1 MCTHKIIQR
10 IQNPRV
16 SAAGLA
22 DSGVRLK
29 AVMTVQS
36 VHPTAPISYS
46 SSTQFSSTMSNPLGK
61 RWDAGSLG
69 REEELRW
76 NMLDT
81 RSCLAWGT
89 SHVSL
94 SLLGEVK
101 CGLRAHLAL
110 SPVRT
115 RYRRRQGMKIDRGR
129 RRQECRCLA
138 MMLANSQDSLT
149 IISHCICNCS

>member
-1 MCTHKIIQR
+1 MNNPEG

-22 DSGVRLK
+22 DSGVRL

-36 VHPTAPISYS
+36 VHPTAPIS
-46 SSTQFSSTMSNPLGK
+46 TPPLQFSSTMSNPLGK

-94 SLLGEVK
+94 SLPGGSKK
-101 CGLRAHLAL
+101 CGLRAHQAL

-115 RYRRRQGMKIDRGR
+115 RCKSGRQGMKIDRGR
-129 RRQECRCLA
+129 RRQECCCLA

-149 IISHCICNCS
+149 IIGHCISNCS